1 MRISK
6 LYKIPALLFFLILI
20 AVSCA
25 EQPRR
30 DKVDEKA
37 TLADFFGPDSVA
49 LFRGHQ
55 MGDTAQSVR
64 RSENNTPIVDTD
76 TLLQY
81 HYLYNFESDTTDIDF
96 YYTIDSY
103 GLFEIQ
109 ADLHPRTKEGAKKL
123 MSEITEILNQKYGS
137 YKEMGLVQ
145 RWTTNSSSNELIE
158 ITLSNESEDYEE
170 PFISLNFLEPLPNE
184 I

>member
-1 MRISK
+1 MVIISSACK
-6 LYKIPALLFFLILI
+6 D
-20 AVSCA
+20 
-25 EQPRR
+25 QPQPE
-30 DKVDEKA
+30 KAHEKA
-37 TLADFFGPDSVA
+37 TLADFFGSDSMTF
-49 LFRGHQ
+49 FRGHQ

-64 RSENNTPIVDTD
+64 RSESTTPIVDTD
-76 TLLQY
+76 SLLQY
-81 HYLYNFESDTTDIDF
+81 HYFYHFESDSTDIDV

-109 ADLHPRTKEGAKKL
+109 ADLHPKTKEGAKKL
-123 MSEITEILNQKYGS
+123 MTKITDILNQKYGS

-145 RWTTNSSSNELIE
+145 RWTTNSPSNELIE
-158 ITLSNESEDYEE
+158 ITLSNESEDYGS